1 MNKHRSNSR
10 ENNSAKYVIRNSDLS
25 SSDDA
30 PIFTNIQLK
39 THWADTTP
47 NDGFLGPFNYDTV
60 DACPPTPGHFNPLYI
75 SHELKPPGTCKAHPD
90 NCCIYPSESGLT
102 TGDCTSPGQ
111 AYMLNTVC
119 QGAGLYFTLD
129 STGILSTTF
138 NGKSM
143 NVVSGNMF
151 PTFIGQFPPGS
162 VYSLALLDATIK
174 DKDGQTPALKFTCK
188 ILSADKK
195 SLVATTKPL
204 SPDTE
209 FVLFAGDYYIL
220 NN

>member
-10 ENNSAKYVIRNSDLS
+10 ENNGAKYVIRNSDLS

-39 THWADTTP
+39 TPWADDPTQGP
-47 NDGFLGPFNYDTV
+47 DGFLGPFNADTV
-60 DACPPTPGHFNPLYI
+60 DACPPVHFNPLYI
-75 SHELKPPGTCKAHPD
+75 SHELTSKPCKGKNSDAN
-90 NCCIYPSESGLT
+90 NCCIYPSDSGLT

-188 ILSADKK
+188 ILSADK
-195 SLVATTKPL
+195 
-204 SPDTE
+204 
-209 FVLFAGDYYIL
+209 
-220 NN
+220 